1 MPNFRGLCLV
11 ILLFLSGANL
21 GLSQGIR
28 RIPRKPP
35 ELPQFNLSG
44 TLDRLEVNYI
54 ELTTEAGYTWILQP
68 MKKVQIRLT
77 GKATPAFLAPGQCVA
92 FLARL
97 DMRRGAT
104 VEQVRRLTVFT
115 PDKRRQFG
123 IQPDLGFADLEK
135 ETFEKRP
142 NSQGAAISENKPSAA
157 RSGSSSAGSSAPDGI
172 RGRRTPVK
180 VLPENIETFIV
191 HGRIVSMEKG
201 DLFVQVPNNVYV
213 KSNLKIAVAEDADID
228 VELAGVPALTLVRPG
243 DHVQARGDQIGEGLG
258 FVNNLTFR
266 VVQPLGKPLD
276 TKKPPSKTKTR

>member
-1 MPNFRGLCLV
+1 
-11 ILLFLSGANL
+11 
-21 GLSQGIR
+21 
-28 RIPRKPP
+28 
-35 ELPQFNLSG
+35 
-44 TLDRLEVNYI
+44 
-54 ELTTEAGYTWILQP
+54 
-68 MKKVQIRLT
+68 
-77 GKATPAFLAPGQCVA
+77 
-92 FLARL
+92 
-97 DMRRGAT
+97 
-104 VEQVRRLTVFT
+104 
-115 PDKRRQFG
+115 
-123 IQPDLGFADLEK
+123 LEK

-180 VLPENIETFIV
+180 VLPENVETFIV